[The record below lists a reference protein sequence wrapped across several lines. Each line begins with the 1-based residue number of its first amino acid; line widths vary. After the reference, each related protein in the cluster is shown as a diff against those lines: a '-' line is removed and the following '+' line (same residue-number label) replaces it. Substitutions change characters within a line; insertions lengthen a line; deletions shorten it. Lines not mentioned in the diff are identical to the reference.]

1 MVDEPSRD
9 EIRTVI
15 TGLIE
20 GRRSREEVASWA
32 ERTMLELEDSRIS
45 DMVVWES
52 LQTLSGADLKD
63 SPTTYLHNE
72 DDLHSWL
79 SELA

>member
-1 MVDEPSRD
+1 
-9 EIRTVI
+9 
-15 TGLIE
+15 
-20 GRRSREEVASWA
+20 
-32 ERTMLELEDSRIS
+32 MLELEDSRIS